1 MATFLS
7 CSCFGRAVD
16 ALFNLAFGEES
27 GVNARGIGGFPLKSE
42 FANET
47 EKERGRR
54 ARFEHSMEREP
65 CIMS

>member
-16 ALFNLAFGEES
+16 ALFNLAFGES

-42 FANET
+42 FAKET
-47 EKERGRR
+47 EKEI
-54 ARFEHSMEREP
+54 EERCPP
-65 CIMS
+65 CDD